1 MFIQVLPYDDMTVNR
16 EAKITI
22 DRSGRKD
29 YILQGKRENYPT
41 AQLQRANKLGE
52 VTIYL
57 DYNFSN
63 PELILT
69 EENFLFKITPEQEI
83 KWEIKKISSD
93 KKFVTA

>member
-1 MFIQVLPYDDMTVNR
+1 
-16 EAKITI
+16 
-22 DRSGRKD
+22 
-29 YILQGKRENYPT
+29 
-41 AQLQRANKLGE
+41 LGE